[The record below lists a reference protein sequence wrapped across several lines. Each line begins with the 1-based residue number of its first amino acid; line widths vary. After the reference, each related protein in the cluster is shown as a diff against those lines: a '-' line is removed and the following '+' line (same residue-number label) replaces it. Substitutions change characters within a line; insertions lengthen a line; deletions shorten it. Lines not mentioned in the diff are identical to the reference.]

1 MEQPQYN
8 SYKVRKLDD
17 PEEKKLAILK
27 ATQSIEKKF
36 GSNTILD
43 EEGKASQ
50 HVQALPSG
58 ILSLDC
64 AIGIGG
70 YPKGRLIELFGA
82 ESSGK
87 TTVALQA
94 VAETQKNSH

>member
-36 GSNTILD
+36 GSNTILN

-50 HVQALPSG
+50 LVQPFHLLS
-58 ILSLDC
+58 ILFPIYVYNL
-64 AIGIGG
+64 
-70 YPKGRLIELFGA
+70 
-82 ESSGK
+82 
-87 TTVALQA
+87 
-94 VAETQKNSH
+94 